1 MNVIV
6 DHAGIEDLPELVE
19 LFDSYRQFYG
29 QASDP
34 DRAEDFLAERMTHDE
49 SVILLAWLDGQPT
62 GFVQLYPIFSSVH
75 TARVWLL
82 NDLFV
87 AASGRRR
94 GVARALL
101 VAAGDFARADGA
113 RGLQLETGRD
123 NVEAQQL
130 YEACGWRR
138 DHGSWWYTWQP

>member
-1 MNVIV
+1 MSLVV
-6 DHAGIEDLPELVE
+6 DRAGIDDLPALVA
-19 LFDSYRQFYG
+19 LFDGYRQFYG

-34 DRAEDFLAERMTHDE
+34 PRAEAFLGERMARGE
-49 SVILLAWLDGQPT
+49 SVVLLARLDGRAA

-75 TARVWLL
+75 TARIWLL

-87 AASGRRR
+87 AASARRH
-94 GVARALL
+94 GIARALL
-101 VAAGDFARADGA
+101 DAAGDFARADGA

-123 NVEAQQL
+123 NEAAQQL
-130 YEACGWRR
+130 YEACGWHR

>member
-1 MNVIV
+1 MNLVV
-6 DHAGIEDLPELVE
+6 DRAGVDDLAVLVE
-19 LFDSYRQFYG
+19 LFDGYRQFYG

-34 DRAEDFLAERMTHDE
+34 SRAEDFLGERMARGE
-49 SVILLAWLDGQPT
+49 SVILLARLGGQAA

-87 AASGRRR
+87 ATTARRQ

-101 VAAGDFARADGA
+101 VGAGDFARADGA

-123 NVEAQQL
+123 NIEAQQL